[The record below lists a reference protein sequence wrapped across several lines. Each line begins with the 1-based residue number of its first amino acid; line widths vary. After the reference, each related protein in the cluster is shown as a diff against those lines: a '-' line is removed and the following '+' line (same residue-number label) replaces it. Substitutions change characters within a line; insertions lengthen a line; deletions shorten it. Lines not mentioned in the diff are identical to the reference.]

1 MSAIL
6 LLDGVMIIIS
16 FYVADNNYLAMSKHL
31 VTIRNA
37 KKRRLVATQCDPRI
51 RNYLLQK
58 SSYSKFAVKIFQFR
72 YHGNRGLSE
81 TNIHN

>member
-16 FYVADNNYLAMSKHL
+16 YTSPTKTSSLSVSIV

-37 KKRRLVATQCDPRI
+37 SVDLLHSQESGT
-51 RNYLLQK
+51 YLLQK
-58 SSYSKFAVKIFQFR
+58 PSYSKFSVKIFKFSLPWQQ
-72 YHGNRGLSE
+72 GLV
-81 TNIHN
+81 